1 MSLNFM
7 ILVDD
12 QERNKEEYK
21 TLGEDCGFHLE
32 HIHNTDTNRHILEY
46 SLL

>member
-1 MSLNFM
+1 M

-21 TLGEDCGFHLE
+21 TIGEDCGFYLE
-32 HIHNTDTNRHILEY
+32 HIHKIDTNRDILEY